1 MDSGGLVGLPS
12 AQEQAAGSVLTVSGA
27 LVRASRAIPYPSTG
41 RGTYLFTRHRRVS
54 SVVRP
59 AACVRASPL
68 PRTTTRVCGGCE
80 VACSDPKF
88 QTCRIMGDIGTEQ
101 FNVVSSRT
109 NKSRSRFLC
118 HLKCCTFGVIG
129 FGCFTACSIGFDW
142 WLTAARSARL
152 GVCNPQVTFFCRC
165 VQMH

>member
-1 MDSGGLVGLPS
+1 VLWFARRVPCHILQQDEGLICS
-12 AQEQAAGSVLTVSGA
+12 
-27 LVRASRAIPYPSTG
+27 
-41 RGTYLFTRHRRVS
+41 RGTVVS
-54 SVVRP
+54 HPSSGLQR
-59 AACVRASPL
+59 ACVRASPL
-68 PRTTTRVCGGCE
+68 PTTTRVCGGCE

-118 HLKCCTFGVIG
+118 HLKCCTFGVIS